1 MSTLL
6 LVSVCVFVCTGDLE
20 NGCLMIMMMMM
31 MLCKTKYVQ
40 EEEEE
45 TDESEDEGARTRRGD

>member
-6 LVSVCVFVCTGDLE
+6 LVFVSVFVCTGDLE
-20 NGCLMIMMMMM
+20 NGCLMMMM

-40 EEEEE
+40 EEGD

>member
-6 LVSVCVFVCTGDLE
+6 LVCVSVFVCTGDLE
-20 NGCLMIMMMMM
+20 NGCLMMMM
-31 MLCKTKYVQ
+31 MLCKTKYFR
-40 EEEEE
+40 EEEEGE